1 MAPPITLER
10 VTYRYAPGTAPALS
24 DLSVSLPGGT
34 CCAILGP
41 TGSGK
46 STLMQL
52 LAGVLAKHHPESV
65 GEGILTIGDRQ
76 YTPLPNEILFPDV
89 GLALQDPYVQISGI
103 RETTRKEI
111 ELTLETLGRDVV
123 NEGGNI
129 RRLMHQL
136 GIAHLATRKPT
147 TLSGG
152 ETQRVAL
159 ATILIANPEVL
170 LLDEPATALD
180 YGAQANLKLI
190 LQSMRGTATVLFTD
204 THVDLPL
211 EVADFF
217 IVLKSGSVQ
226 FEGNRKRFLE
236 HLPDFADLLPVEAWG
251 KVLSALKEDPQSPS
265 VRRIVQ
271 TAGFL

>member
-1 MAPPITLER
+1 MAPSITLER
-10 VTYRYAPGTAPALS
+10 VTYRYAPDTAPALS
-24 DLSVSLPGGT
+24 DLSISLPGGT

-65 GEGILTIGDRQ
+65 AEGSLTIGNRR
-76 YTPLPNEILFPDV
+76 YTPLPKDILFPEV

-111 ELTLETLGRDVV
+111 ELTLETLGRDLV

-129 RRLMHQL
+129 GRLMHQL
-136 GIAHLATRKPT
+136 GIAHLASRTPT

-159 ATILIANPEVL
+159 ATILIANPDVL

-180 YGAQANLKLI
+180 YGAQANLKII
-190 LQSMRGTATVLFTD
+190 LQSLRGTATVLFTD
-204 THVDLPL
+204 THIDLPL
-211 EVADFF
+211 EVADTF
-217 IVLKSGSVQ
+217 IVLKAGRVQ
-226 FEGNRKRFLE
+226 FEGSRTSFLE

-251 KVLSALKEDPQSPS
+251 NVLGALKGNPQSPS
-265 VRRIVQ
+265 FRRIVQ
-271 TAGFL
+271 AAGLS

>member
-1 MAPPITLER
+1 MAPSITLES

-24 DLSVSLPGGT
+24 DLSISLPGGT

-46 STLMQL
+46 STLVQL
-52 LAGVLAKHHPESV
+52 LAGILAKHHPESV
-65 GEGILTIGDRQ
+65 GEGSLTIGDHR
-76 YTPLPNEILFPDV
+76 YTPLPNDILFPDV
-89 GLALQDPYVQISGI
+89 GLTLQDPYVQISGI

-111 ELTLETLGRDVV
+111 ELTLETLGRDLV

-129 RRLMHQL
+129 ERLMHQL
-136 GIAHLATRKPT
+136 GITHLAARKPT

-159 ATILIANPEVL
+159 ATILIANPDVL

-190 LQSMRGTATVLFTD
+190 LQSLRGAATVLFTD
-204 THVDLPL
+204 THIDLPL
-211 EVADFF
+211 EVADYF
-217 IVLKSGSVQ
+217 IVLKAGSLQ
-226 FEGNRKRFLE
+226 FGGNRKQFLE

-251 KVLSALKEDPQSPS
+251 KVLSALKGDPQSLF

-271 TAGFL
+271 AAGLL